1 MQRPLRSN
9 FWLHGNLCSYRTLCS
24 PPQAFHLRYSVLTPK
39 VHPSDTPL
47 QVLCLTPSGFSP
59 QVLRAFPLRY
69 FSSCTSYR
77 QVSYRQ
83 VHRAHLFRY
92 SVLIPMLGAAITYAQ
107 VGKLRISMFTSL
119 LPAHPAQVPCAHTCS
134 VTPFSPYAHLS
145 EQGTLC
151 SPCSGAL
158 SSPCSG
164 TPFHPAQVP
173 CAHPCSGYI
182 CIEHKNKNLWEY
194 KMFRE
199 QTNLRRR
206 DTVGHEANVTA
217 LLCNLHPCHSGLPQ
231 LSYHDE

>member
-77 QVSYRQ
+77 QV
-83 VHRAHLFRY
+83 HRAHLLRY
-92 SVLIPMLGAAITYAQ
+92 SVLIPMLDGVITYAQ
-107 VGKLRISMFTSL
+107 VAKLRISMFTSL

>member
-1 MQRPLRSN
+1 MPGITCKYSVLTPS
-9 FWLHGNLCSYRTLCS
+9 GT
-24 PPQAFHLRYSVLTPK
+24 PPQVFHLRYSVLIPK
-39 VHPSDTPL
+39 VHLRYSPPPGGT
-47 QVLCLTPSGFSP
+47 VLTPSGFSP

-69 FSSCTSYR
+69 FFSCT
-77 QVSYRQ
+77 SYRQ
-83 VHRAHLFRY
+83 VHRAHLLRY
-92 SVLIPMLGAAITYAQ
+92 SVLIPTLDGAITYAH
-107 VGKLRISMFTSL
+107 VAKLRISMFTSL